1 MFPALQFPDIEGF
14 KQYPEKPE
22 TSMSAVDGQLVT
34 TATIN
39 VVYIPEKAGKFK
51 LPQQEIEW
59 FNVNSGLF
67 EKTTLPAE
75 VIDIAPNTNLPEEQT
90 EEKTTPLLPAISAH
104 NTGKDNVSSL
114 PQQKKTSLHF
124 FRRIVRVFI
133 YMPLSLLFFLL
144 LPF

>member
-1 MFPALQFPDIEGF
+1 
-14 KQYPEKPE
+14 
-22 TSMSAVDGQLVT
+22 MSAVDGQLVT

-90 EEKTTPLLPAISAH
+90 EEKQHLCFLQFLHIIQAKIISILCRSRKKRASI
-104 NTGKDNVSSL
+104 SSEE
-114 PQQKKTSLHF
+114 
-124 FRRIVRVFI
+124 
-133 YMPLSLLFFLL
+133 
-144 LPF
+144 

>member
-1 MFPALQFPDIEGF
+1 
-14 KQYPEKPE
+14 
-22 TSMSAVDGQLVT
+22 MSAVDGQLVT

-104 NTGKDNVSSL
+104 NTGKDNINSL
-114 PQQKKTSLHF
+114 PQQKKTSLH
-124 FRRIVRVFI
+124 
-133 YMPLSLLFFLL
+133 SSEE
-144 LPF
+144 

>member
-1 MFPALQFPDIEGF
+1 
-14 KQYPEKPE
+14 
-22 TSMSAVDGQLVT
+22 MSAVDGQLVT

>member
-1 MFPALQFPDIEGF
+1 
-14 KQYPEKPE
+14 
-22 TSMSAVDGQLVT
+22 MSAVDGQLVT

-90 EEKTTPLLPAISAH
+90 EEKAP
-104 NTGKDNVSSL
+104 SSL
-114 PQQKKTSLHF
+114 PTISADDTGKNNAQPLPRQNKTSLHF

>member
-1 MFPALQFPDIEGF
+1 MCIRDRFPALQFPDIEGF

-75 VIDIAPNTNLPEEQT
+75 VID
-90 EEKTTPLLPAISAH
+90 
-104 NTGKDNVSSL
+104 
-114 PQQKKTSLHF
+114 
-124 FRRIVRVFI
+124 
-133 YMPLSLLFFLL
+133 LSLIHI
-144 LPF
+144 

>member
-1 MFPALQFPDIEGF
+1 
-14 KQYPEKPE
+14 
-22 TSMSAVDGQLVT
+22 MSAVDGQLVT

-90 EEKTTPLLPAISAH
+90 EEKQHLCFLQFPHIIQAKIMSVLCRSRKKRASIS
-104 NTGKDNVSSL
+104 SEE
-114 PQQKKTSLHF
+114 
-124 FRRIVRVFI
+124 
-133 YMPLSLLFFLL
+133 
-144 LPF
+144 

>member
-1 MFPALQFPDIEGF
+1 
-14 KQYPEKPE
+14 
-22 TSMSAVDGQLVT
+22 MSAVDGQLVT

-104 NTGKDNVSSL
+104 NTDKDNINSL